1 VWGLMGFQHKLYG
14 AVHDKVGLLMTLDVD
29 QAVAL
34 LVDQRHMVPPA
45 AVVAQLRAESAA
57 GGGDAG
63 GGRVAKGCDMRYC
76 LHRYLDALFSA
87 DQTEG
92 GEFHALQVRVS
103 SGGNPTLHCP
113 KRKPYAPLWLYL
125 KRLPD
130 PYRRNSLM
138 QVELYVEYDPE
149 RLMHFLQASQSYP
162 LERALELCRRAR
174 MVREMVFI
182 LGRMG
187 STRKALS
194 LIMNELHDI
203 EQAIGTPPASKP
215 LGRHHPTRPP
225 PTLSHATVPCAVFFV
240 ATATEFVQGQQDEEL
255 WDELIS
261 NSLGSPELVGALLER
276 IGRYTDPLG
285 LIRRLPPGMDI
296 PHLRDRLV
304 QIVAAYRTQASLRH
318 GCNAI
323 LRADCAALSGAPSP
337 HSWKKKKPRVG
348 LALRGSLGPVEG
360 VQTPRCDEIY
370 LFVCA

>member
-1 VWGLMGFQHKLYG
+1 MGFQHKLYG

-240 ATATEFVQGQQDEEL
+240 ATANRVRSGAARRGAVGRTHQQQPGQPRARGR
-255 WDELIS
+255 
-261 NSLGSPELVGALLER
+261 SLGADRALHGPARAHPEAAAGDGHPASARPAGA
-276 IGRYTDPLG
+276 D
-285 LIRRLPPGMDI
+285 
-296 PHLRDRLV
+296 
-304 QIVAAYRTQASLRH
+304 
-318 GCNAI
+318 
-323 LRADCAALSGAPSP
+323 
-337 HSWKKKKPRVG
+337 
-348 LALRGSLGPVEG
+348 RGSVQDAGEPAARLQRDPACRLRRAIGCALTALVEEKETSRRISSQRKLGACRG
-360 VQTPRCDEIY
+360 SSDAT
-370 LFVCA
+370 L